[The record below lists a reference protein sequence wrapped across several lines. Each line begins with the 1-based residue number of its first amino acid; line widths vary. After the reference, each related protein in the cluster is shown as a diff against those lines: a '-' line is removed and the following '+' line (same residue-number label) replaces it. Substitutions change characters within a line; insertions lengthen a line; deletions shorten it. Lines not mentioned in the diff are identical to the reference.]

1 VLENTVV
8 AITGAAQGIG
18 RAIALKMAAL
28 GADVCVADINR
39 LGAETVADE
48 VRALGRN
55 ALALHVDVTDQ
66 VSTQNMMRAVSDNFG
81 RLDVAVCNAGIVQV
95 KPFFEITAADW
106 NRTMSVNGLGTF
118 LTLQSAALVMQ
129 EQGPMGP
136 GRPHGKII
144 NMASIAGRYGAGAM
158 APMTP
163 HYRASKAAVISLTQ
177 TASFGLA
184 PKITVN
190 AVCPGIVDTDMWTQI
205 DREWGEAEQLQPGEA
220 WKSRTAAIPMGR
232 PQTSADV
239 ADVVGFLSSP
249 SSDYMTG
256 QSINVDGGL
265 ALS

>member
-1 VLENTVV
+1 MLENVVV
-8 AITGAAQGIG
+8 AVTGAAQGIG
-18 RAIALKMAAL
+18 RSIALKVASL
-28 GADVCVADINR
+28 GADVCLADIN
-39 LGAETVADE
+39 LDGAEAVADE
-48 VRALGRN
+48 IRDLGRS
-55 ALALHVDVTDQ
+55 AMAVRVDVTDPT
-66 VSTQNMMRAVSDNFG
+66 STEDLMRSVTQNFG

-95 KPFFEITAADW
+95 KPFFDITAEDW
-106 NRTMSVNGLGTF
+106 NRTMTVNGLGTF
-118 LTLQSAALVMQ
+118 LTLQSAARVMR
-129 EQGPMGP
+129 EQTPLSP
-136 GRPHGKII
+136 GRPSGKII

-205 DREWGEAEQLQPGEA
+205 DREWSEAEDLLPGEA
-220 WKSRTAAIPMGR
+220 WRSRTAAIPMGR
-232 PQTSADV
+232 PQTPTDV
-239 ADVVGFLSSP
+239 AEVVGFLCSS

-265 ALS
+265 FMS